1 LETGPTVLVVNAAAR
16 QGEESAERA
25 RRALHARGVELDD
38 VQVVPEPE
46 RLPDALRAA
55 VVRRPSRLLVG
66 GGDGT
71 ISLAAGLVAGTEIAL
86 GVLPLGTGNDF
97 ARNLR
102 LPRDLEAA
110 CDVVAAGETR
120 SVAVGLANGRVFL
133 NALSLGVSAG
143 IARRLTPELKRR
155 AGPLAYPVA
164 AAGEALAP
172 EPFRVTLELP
182 GDRRELAALQVVVG
196 NGRFHGG
203 GTLVA
208 PGATIDDDLLDV
220 YVVEAAGASSAG
232 VDRARNAWRLARLGV
247 LLARGRHLDD
257 AGVLHLRCRELVLDA
272 EPAQEVNAD
281 GELLARTPVRCEIS
295 PRRLRVLA
303 PPVGARKGVEEPVEP
318 ATGGAGGAAR
328 PVEPGADH

>member
-1 LETGPTVLVVNAAAR
+1 VVNAAAR
-16 QGEESAERA
+16 QGEESAARA
-25 RRALHARGVELDD
+25 RKALHARGVELDD
-38 VQVVPEPE
+38 VQIVPEPE
-46 RLPDALRAA
+46 RLPEVLRAA
-55 VVRRPSRLLVG
+55 VARRPARLLVG

-71 ISLAAGLVAGTEIAL
+71 ISLTAGLLAGTEIAL

-102 LPRDLEAA
+102 LPRELEAA

-120 SVAVGLANGRVFL
+120 AVAVAVANGRVFL
-133 NALSLGVSAG
+133 NALSLGVSAA

-155 AGPLAYPVA
+155 VGPLAYPVA

-172 EPFRVTLELP
+172 EPFRVTLDLP
-182 GDRRELAALQVVVG
+182 GDRRALDALQVVVG

-220 YVVEAAGASSAG
+220 YVVEAAGASAAG
-232 VDRARNAWRLARLGV
+232 VDRARNAFRLARLGL
-247 LLARGRHLDD
+247 LLARGRHLEH

-281 GELLARTPVRCEIS
+281 GELLGRTPVRCEIS

-303 PPVGARKGVEEPVEP
+303 PPVGARHGAEEPVEP
-318 ATGGAGGAAR
+318 PSSGPGGAAQ
-328 PVEPGADH
+328 PIEPGSGD